1 MGAGDGDKTIDE
13 VIHRLSDTYGVL
25 SNAVRLQLLFEL
37 EDERKNVSTLAG
49 NLGRSQESISRHL
62 KIMRL
67 EDLIESE
74 TEGRKRFYWIKKPE
88 VLEQCKDFLEIL
100 QRDEDS

>member
-1 MGAGDGDKTIDE
+1 MAAGDGDKTIDE
-13 VIHRLSDTYGVL
+13 VIHRLSDAYGVL

-37 EDERKNVSTLAG
+37 DGERKNVSRLADD
-49 NLGRSQESISRHL
+49 LDRSQESISRHL

-67 EDLIESE
+67 GDLLEAE

-88 VLEQCKDFLEIL
+88 VLEQCKEFLDIL